1 MRSFPLN
8 LSGHRIRISAWP
20 AFFFEPA
27 KLVAARAGRRSPWE
41 EQSHSGMYFS
51 RMNPVCLRSGTDA
64 NTFETASQ
72 LTNRRIRIFITI
84 PSARKVNKMDDP
96 P

>member
-27 KLVAARAGRRSPWE
+27 KLVAARAGRRSPRE
-41 EQSHSGMYFS
+41 KQSHSGMYFS
-51 RMNPVCLRSGTDA
+51 RMNPVCLRSGMDA
-64 NTFETASQ
+64 NAGDASQ

-84 PSARKVNKMDDP
+84 PSDKKVNRMDDP